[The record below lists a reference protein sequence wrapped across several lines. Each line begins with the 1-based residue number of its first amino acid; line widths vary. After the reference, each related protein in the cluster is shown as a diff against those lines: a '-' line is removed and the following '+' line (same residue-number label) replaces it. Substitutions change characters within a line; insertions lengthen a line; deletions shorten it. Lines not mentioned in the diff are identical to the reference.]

1 MTVPVGANTSAGIF
15 SSGTII
21 SSSISSFF
29 LSISVYISFNILSK
43 NTAISYLIQT
53 EAGRTICFINT
64 TIPKIVNDAMSR
76 YEDMG
81 IVQDL
86 KRMQMTNRWDP
97 ILEGY
102 TKGDIPEK

>member
-1 MTVPVGANTSAGIF
+1 
-15 SSGTII
+15 
-21 SSSISSFF
+21 
-29 LSISVYISFNILSK
+29 
-43 NTAISYLIQT
+43 
-53 EAGRTICFINT
+53 
-64 TIPKIVNDAMSR
+64 MSR